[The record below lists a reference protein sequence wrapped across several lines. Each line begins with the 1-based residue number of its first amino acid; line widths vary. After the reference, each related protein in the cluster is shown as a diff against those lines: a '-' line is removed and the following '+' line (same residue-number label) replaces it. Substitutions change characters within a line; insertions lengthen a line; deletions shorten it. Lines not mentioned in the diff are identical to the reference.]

1 MSRAKSLTIVVLLA
15 LPIGACAAVAEPPS
29 PAASDEVALRRS
41 GESII
46 VFQAGADF
54 SGDLPNAPWRVVA
67 DAPPEGGFALSD
79 LGGRGALRV
88 DASRGALLVRPVHVS
103 LATAP
108 KLRWAWYLEPSHFG
122 GGAGLG
128 LDRGLRVEIGISDG
142 APSSWFPTG
151 DFPAHARRVDI
162 ALAGVGAP
170 NAALASHSLYAV
182 SDKGVRRTLAAA
194 TGDAA
199 GRWRVEEV
207 DLAAL
212 HRALWPS
219 VKVDGATIEYIAIGG
234 MPGALPPGVPPTV
247 GYISEILL
255 AR

>member
-15 LPIGACAAVAEPPS
+15 LPIGACSAVAEPPS

-54 SGDLPNAPWRVVA
+54 IGDLPNAPWRVVA
-67 DAPPEGGFALSD
+67 EAPLEGGFALSD

-88 DASRGALLVRPVHVS
+88 DASRGALLVRPVHVP
-103 LATAP
+103 LAAAP

-128 LDRGLRVEIGISDG
+128 LDRGLRIEIGFSDG
-142 APSSWFPTG
+142 APSSWSASG
-151 DFPAHARRVDI
+151 DLPPHDRRVDI

-170 NAALASHSLYAV
+170 NAEFASHSLYAV
-182 SDKGVRRTLAAA
+182 SDKGVRRTLIPAS
-194 TGDAA
+194 GEAA
-199 GRWRVEEV
+199 GRWRIEEV

-219 VKVDGATIEYIAIGG
+219 RKADGAIVEYIAVGG
-234 MPGALPPGVPPTV
+234 MPGTLPSGVPPTV

-255 AR
+255 TP